1 MSVASYKREFRA
13 HPNVNPETGRTIKV
27 NGDTYNQLVEKYGR
41 PTKRSPTKRSPT
53 KRSPTKRSPTKRSP
67 TKRSPKKSPTKR
79 SPISRKDPF
88 AVLSDESIL
97 NVLHKLNEDHRMKWV
112 SSSPTVR
119 RVYEMN
125 F

>member
-1 MSVASYKREFRA
+1 MSVTSYKREFKA

-41 PTKRSPTKRSPT
+41 PTKRSPI
-53 KRSPTKRSPTKRSP
+53 
-67 TKRSPKKSPTKR
+67 KRSPKKSPTKR
-79 SPISRKDPF
+79 SPKKSPVKRTRSPLKSRKDPF

>member
-41 PTKRSPTKRSPT
+41 PTKRSPTKRSP
-53 KRSPTKRSPTKRSP
+53 KKSPTKRSPKKSP
-67 TKRSPKKSPTKR
+67 TKKSPTKR

-97 NVLHKLNEDHRMKWV
+97 NVLHKLNEDYRMKWV